1 MFGVIVVVDLR
12 ILGVM
17 KSVDYAAFHRLLPWG
32 VLGFAINLTS
42 GMLFFITQ
50 PEQYIENIAL
60 QWKVVLIVLGGI
72 NVLYFTIFDH
82 AWALQ
87 SGEDAPLSGKV
98 VAVLTIAVWVGVIY
112 LGRMMPFIGGSF

>member
-1 MFGVIVVVDLR
+1 
-12 ILGVM
+12 
-17 KSVDYAAFHRLLPWG
+17 LLPWG
-32 VLGFAINLTS
+32 VLGFGINLVS

-82 AWALQ
+82 AWTLQ
-87 SGEDAPLSGKV
+87 PGEDAPLSGKV
-98 VAVLTIAVWVGVIY
+98 MAVLTIAVWVGVIY